1 MVSEFKDYNYKVE
14 EVAKDVLEDNI
25 NNWVEMAGEGNAWD
39 IMEELDVA
47 THDAIDREFLS
58 IDLHDCAYVLENGE
72 VETDSGLWEGL
83 DPIQAVESMAF
94 FTFRNDVIENLKD
107 KVHGELED
115 YLDLLESESEQIQN
129 DLDEVIE
136 LREDNSEDYNEDEE
150 DELTDEVADL
160 DTRMR
165 EVEFVLD
172 ELF

>member
-25 NNWVEMAGEGNAWD
+25 NNWVELAGEGNAWD

-47 THDAIDREFLS
+47 THEAIDREFLS
-58 IDLHDCAYVLENGE
+58 IDLHDCAYILENGE

-94 FTFRNDVIENLKD
+94 FTFRNDVFEALKD

-129 DLDEVIE
+129 DLDEVTE
-136 LREDNSEDYNEDEE
+136 LKEDDSEEYNEDEE
-150 DELTDEVADL
+150 DELVDEIYEL
-160 DTRMR
+160 DNRIK
-165 EVEFVLD
+165 EVESVLD
-172 ELF
+172 EIV